1 MSNQKVIAYIAC
13 TDSPWLSVPAEKA
26 IQNAG
31 GKLLS
36 LNTWLDSA
44 TISIHDSLRQ
54 SDIIILDL
62 TKLSHDAMYFVGL
75 AQAIGKPIIPLVNSF
90 ADLPYILR
98 SIQSINI
105 NDFEDEHDFINGL
118 TTIISNMLKNPSNY
132 SYEKLFKDHKN
143 KQTIFI
149 SYSHNDKEFLDRLLV
164 HLRPLQK
171 QGMLELWSDT
181 HLRAGDKWKEEIEKV
196 LERTT
201 AAVLI
206 ISADFLASDFIVDN
220 ELPPLLKGAEE
231 KGTKIIP
238 LIAKPCRFA
247 RDPNLKHFQA
257 INDPKEALVL
267 LDKGNQ
273 ERVFD
278 ALCSQVERYVNRA

>member
-1 MSNQKVIAYIAC
+1 MPNQKVIAYVAC
-13 TDSPWLSVPAEKA
+13 TDSPWLSVSAEKA
-26 IQNAG
+26 IQNVG

-36 LNTWLDSA
+36 LNTGIDS
-44 TISIHDSLRQ
+44 SIIPTHETLGIADV
-54 SDIIILDL
+54 IVVDL
-62 TKLSHDAMYFVGL
+62 TKSSPDAMYSIGL
-75 AQAIGKPIIPLVNSF
+75 AQALGKPVIPLVGSF
-90 ADLPYILR
+90 ADLPISLR

-105 NDFEDEHDFINGL
+105 GSFDSEQDFVNLL
-118 TTIISNMLKNPSNY
+118 TNVLASVIKNPKKY
-132 SYEKLFKDHKN
+132 TFETLLEEQKK

-149 SYSHNDKEFLDRLLV
+149 SYSHSDKEFLDRLLV

-171 QGMLELWSDT
+171 QGMLELWADT
-181 HLRAGDKWKEEIEKV
+181 HLRAGDKWRDEIQKA
-196 LERTT
+196 LDRAT

-206 ISADFLASDFIVDN
+206 ISADFLASDFVVDN

-231 KGTKIIP
+231 KGTRIIP
-238 LIAKPCRFA
+238 LIAKPCRFS

-273 ERVFD
+273 ERIFD
-278 ALCSQVERYVNRA
+278 ALCAQVERYLTKA